1 MKRAFTL
8 IELLVVIAIIAV
20 LIGVLLPAL
29 ATGRQAG
36 RLTVGLANL
45 RSVSQVLAA
54 YVQNH
59 KDLFPYPFYIPPVD
73 EDGDSDSTLGPF
85 DVINTS
91 NPAESWS
98 FVDASCDWYHG
109 DGFSGVWYSF
119 LAEWRGGLR
128 LPEEQYSPADAD
140 LQATRRQTIASS
152 GAGNMDIL
160 SPGSFELSSTVWCKP
175 ARFNGMV
182 LEQMTPELL
191 RSSSM
196 ADIAFPAQKVIIYE
210 RADFR
215 QQGRP
220 KSFNDNSARFNT
232 AVGDGS
238 IVPVEMSKT
247 LRPSISTVPPPCGPV
262 GYPFMHTQ
270 YGLKGRD
277 F

>member
-29 ATGRQAG
+29 STGRQAG

-73 EDGDSDSTLGPF
+73 EEGQTNSTLGPF
-85 DVINTS
+85 DVINQS
-91 NPAESWS
+91 NPKESWT
-98 FVDASCDWYHG
+98 FADQSCDWYHG
-109 DGFSGVWYSF
+109 DGFAGVWYSF
-119 LAEWRGGLR
+119 LAEWRGGHR
-128 LPEEQYSPADAD
+128 LAEEQYSPADAD
-140 LQATRRQTIASS
+140 LQAARRQTIATS
-152 GAGNMDIL
+152 GVGNMDML
-160 SPGSFELSSTVWCKP
+160 AAGSFELSSTVWCQP
-175 ARFNGMV
+175 ARYNGFT
-182 LEQMTPELL
+182 LEQMTPQLL

-196 ADIAFPAQKVIIYE
+196 ADIAFPAQKAIVFE

-220 KSFNDNSARFNT
+220 KDFNDNGARFNT

-270 YGLKGRD
+270 HGLKGRD